1 MYIEILLKDM
11 YNYYVNIYLREDFIM
26 KKRNIAIRALSLMLS
41 IALAVCAFA
50 TLSFAA
56 GEAQA
61 FVNAVNTLNG
71 FDTETELEQKHEA
84 LLDADEKLDAY
95 LAISGHTVNDSAV
108 KSACT
113 TLTQIKTEMFIKY
126 VELAFDY
133 NEDDDYPNTRKY
145 LNRAELLVL
154 EIDKT
159 DRNASAQLSTY
170 NSICAELKEPEETC
184 ATFILRVEEAL
195 AATSYGVMK
204 EKYEAALYLEGDI
217 TLEGYEGIEEA
228 KEKLVE
234 IETKIVTAVISA
246 KGFID
251 AVDNIYSEKNVIVG
265 VNKARAAYKGLDATI
280 DGVPEA
286 KERLDSIVRTHDK
299 AADAGNEL
307 AKETSTLVYALVL
320 GTGTA
325 EGSGEFDIAA
335 WFSDLVDSVMGM
347 FS

>member
-1 MYIEILLKDM
+1 M
-11 YNYYVNIYLREDFIM
+11 
-26 KKRNIAIRALSLMLS
+26 LSL
-41 IALAVCAFA
+41 ALAICAFA

-61 FVNAVNTLNG
+61 FVSAVNTLNG
-71 FDTETELEQKHEA
+71 IDIDTKLEQKHEA
-84 LLDADEKLDAY
+84 LLNADEKLDAY
-95 LAISGHTVNDSAV
+95 LAISGNSVNDSAV
-108 KSACT
+108 KSACA
-113 TLTQIKTEMFIKY
+113 TLTDIKTEMFIRY

-133 NEDDDYPNTRKY
+133 NEDDDYPNTRKF
-145 LNRAELLVL
+145 LDRAEALVL
-154 EIDKT
+154 EIDKS

-195 AATSYGVMK
+195 AATSFGVMK

-217 TLEGYEGIEEA
+217 TLEGYEGVEEA
-228 KEKLVE
+228 REKLEE
-234 IETKIVTAVISA
+234 IELKIVEAVLSA
-246 KGFID
+246 ADFIN
-251 AVDNIYSEKNVIVG
+251 AVDNIYSEDNVIIG
-265 VNKARAAYKGLDATI
+265 VKKAKTALKGLDTTI
-280 DGVPEA
+280 DGVADA
-286 KERLDSIVRTHDK
+286 KERLDSIVRSHDK

-307 AKETSTLVYALVL
+307 ARETSTLVYALVL
-320 GTGTA
+320 GTGSS